1 MVGAQGITHLNSES
15 RCETHSAS
23 QIAVFA
29 PLQIESLTVIL
40 LTSLKNADPQ
50 LRGIGL
56 NSKTPGC
63 KCPNMNWKSLTEKTK
78 K

>member
-40 LTSLKNADPQ
+40 LTSVKNADP
-50 LRGIGL
+50 
-56 NSKTPGC
+56 
-63 KCPNMNWKSLTEKTK
+63 
-78 K
+78 